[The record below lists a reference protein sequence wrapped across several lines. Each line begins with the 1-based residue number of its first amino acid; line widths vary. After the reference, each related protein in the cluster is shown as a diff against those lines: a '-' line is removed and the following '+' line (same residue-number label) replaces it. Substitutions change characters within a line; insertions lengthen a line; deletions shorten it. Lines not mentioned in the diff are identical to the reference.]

1 MVIVTFLS
9 LGKSMDCRYAAAA
22 KDEAKI
28 SSCAAIRS
36 HRLAEE
42 TDEQK
47 QFIFITSAEL
57 PDLVDAHSQRLEL
70 LAILLPRFGGVVG
83 HEHQP
88 LALKRRTGSS
98 FSESSGSDD

>member
-1 MVIVTFLS
+1 
-9 LGKSMDCRYAAAA
+9 MDCRYAAAA

-28 SSCAAIRS
+28 SSCAAAIRS

-42 TDEQK
+42 TDGQK
-47 QFIFITSAEL
+47 QFMIITSAEL

-70 LAILLPRFGGVVG
+70 LAILLPRLGGVVG

-88 LALKRRTGSS
+88 LALKKAYQQQLQ
-98 FSESSGSDD
+98 